1 MLIVTIRSDL
11 MTKTNKNEFDS
22 LIEDIINNEHFLET
36 KKDLHHGTSKYEHSL
51 RVARLSYKLSKIFKA
66 DSRVTTRAGL
76 LHDFFLG
83 TRKEKPENSYL
94 RHPVTAAENA
104 KKYFN
109 VSDIEA
115 EAIKTHMF
123 HQVLLKKLFPFINPK
138 EKASIKEFKPKSK
151 EGWLICASD
160 LLVSII
166 ECERFQF
173 TYVANVALLLLFNI
187 ILFKN

>member
-1 MLIVTIRSDL
+1 
-11 MTKTNKNEFDS
+11 MTKSSKSEFENLVCDILENE
-22 LIEDIINNEHFLET
+22 NFLET

-51 RVARLSYKLSKIFKA
+51 RVAKLSYKLSKIFKA
-66 DSRVTTRAGL
+66 DVRSATRAGL
-76 LHDFFLG
+76 LHDFFFG

-94 RHPVTAAENA
+94 RHPVTASNNA

-109 VSDIEA
+109 VSALEA

-123 HQVLLKKLFPFINPK
+123 HQVLLKKIFPFINRK
-138 EKASIKEFKPKSK
+138 EKVSIKEFKPKSK
-151 EGWLICASD
+151 EGWIICASD
-160 LLVSII
+160 LLVSVM

-173 TYVANVALLLLFNI
+173 TYVANVSLLIIFNI

>member
-1 MLIVTIRSDL
+1 
-11 MTKTNKNEFDS
+11 MTKRLKSEFDGFVC
-22 LIEDIINNEHFLET
+22 DILENENFLAT

-51 RVARLSYKLSKIFKA
+51 RVAKLSYRLGKFFKA
-66 DSRVTTRAGL
+66 DLRSVSRAGL
-76 LHDFFLG
+76 LHDFFFG
-83 TRKEKPENSYL
+83 TRKESSENSYL
-94 RHPVTAAENA
+94 RHPVTASNNA

-109 VSDIEA
+109 VNELES

-123 HQVLLKKLFPFINPK
+123 HQVLLKKIFPFINHK

-151 EGWLICASD
+151 EGWIICLSD
-160 LLVSII
+160 LLVSIM

-173 TYVANVALLLLFNI
+173 TYAFNVTLLLLFNI

>member
-1 MLIVTIRSDL
+1 
-11 MTKTNKNEFDS
+11 MTKNVKSEFDF
-22 LIEDIINNEHFLET
+22 LVKDILEDEHFLET

-66 DSRVTTRAGL
+66 DSKIATRAGL
-76 LHDFFLG
+76 LHDFFFG

-94 RHPVTAAENA
+94 RHPVTAANNA

-109 VSDIEA
+109 VSDVEA

-123 HQVLLKKLFPFINPK
+123 HQVLLKKVFPFVNRK
-138 EKASIKEFKPKSK
+138 EKASIKELKPKSK
-151 EGWLICASD
+151 EGWIICASD
-160 LLVSII
+160 LLVSVI

-173 TYVANVALLLLFNI
+173 TYAANVFLLLILNI
-187 ILFKN
+187 VLFKN

>member
-1 MLIVTIRSDL
+1 
-11 MTKTNKNEFDS
+11 MTERVNCEFDS
-22 LIEDIINNEHFLET
+22 LIEDILNDDKFLKT

-51 RVARLSYKLSKIFKA
+51 RVARLSYKLSKMFKA
-66 DSRVTTRAGL
+66 DVRVATRAGL
-76 LHDFFLG
+76 LHDFFFG

-94 RHPVTAAENA
+94 RHPVTAMNNA

-109 VSDIEA
+109 VSDKEA

-123 HQVLLKKLFPFINPK
+123 HQVLLKKIFPFINYK
-138 EKASIKEFKPKSK
+138 EKVNVREFKPKSK
-151 EGWLICASD
+151 EGWIICASD
-160 LLVSII
+160 LLVSVM

-173 TYVANVALLLLFNI
+173 TYVANVTLLLIFNV

>member
-1 MLIVTIRSDL
+1 
-11 MTKTNKNEFDS
+11 MTKSSKSEFENLVCDILENE
-22 LIEDIINNEHFLET
+22 NFLET

-51 RVARLSYKLSKIFKA
+51 RVAKLSYKLSKIFKA
-66 DSRVTTRAGL
+66 DVRSATRAGL
-76 LHDFFLG
+76 LHDFFFG

-94 RHPVTAAENA
+94 RHPVTASNNA

-109 VSDIEA
+109 VSALEA

-123 HQVLLKKLFPFINPK
+123 HQVLLKKVFPFINRK
-138 EKASIKEFKPKSK
+138 EKVSIKEFKPKSK
-151 EGWLICASD
+151 EGWIICASD
-160 LLVSII
+160 LLVSVM

-173 TYVANVALLLLFNI
+173 TYVANVSLLIIFNI

>member
-1 MLIVTIRSDL
+1 
-11 MTKTNKNEFDS
+11 MTKRLECEFDS
-22 LIEDIINNEHFLET
+22 IVSDILKNDHFLET

-51 RVARLSYKLSKIFKA
+51 RVAKLSYRLSKFFKA
-66 DSRVTTRAGL
+66 DVSATTRAGL
-76 LHDFFLG
+76 LHDFFFG

-94 RHPVTAAENA
+94 RHPVTAAANA

-109 VSDIEA
+109 VSSKEA

-123 HQVLLKKLFPFINPK
+123 HQVILKKIFPFINRK

-151 EGWLICASD
+151 EGWIICASD
-160 LLVSII
+160 LIISVI

-173 TYVANVALLLLFNI
+173 TYVANVALLIIFNV

>member
-1 MLIVTIRSDL
+1 
-11 MTKTNKNEFDS
+11 MTKNNKVEFDEIVS
-22 LIEDIINNEHFLET
+22 DILENEYFIET
-36 KKDLHHGTSKYEHSL
+36 KKDLQHGTSKYEHSL
-51 RVARLSYKLSKIFKA
+51 RVAKLSYKLSKFFKA
-66 DSRVTTRAGL
+66 DVKSTTRAGL
-76 LHDFFLG
+76 LHDFFFG

-109 VSDIEA
+109 VSEVEA

-123 HQVLLKKLFPFINPK
+123 HQVFLKKLFPFINRK

-151 EGWLICASD
+151 EGWIICASD
-160 LLVSII
+160 LLVSIM

-173 TYVANVALLLLFNI
+173 TYAANIALLLIFNI
-187 ILFKN
+187 IMFKN

>member
-1 MLIVTIRSDL
+1 
-11 MTKTNKNEFDS
+11 MTKRLNEEFDYLVS
-22 LIEDIINNEHFLET
+22 DILNNEHFLAT

-51 RVARLSYKLSKIFKA
+51 RVAKLSYKLSKVFKA
-66 DSRVTTRAGL
+66 DSKSAARAGL
-76 LHDFFLG
+76 LHDFFFG

-94 RHPVTAAENA
+94 RHPVTASNNA

-109 VSDIEA
+109 VTDLEA

-123 HQVLLKKLFPFINPK
+123 HQVLLKKIFPFINRK
-138 EKASIKEFKPKSK
+138 EKVSIKEFKPKSK
-151 EGWLICASD
+151 EGWIICLSD

-173 TYVANVALLLLFNI
+173 SYAANITLLLIFNI
-187 ILFKN
+187 IMIRNQ